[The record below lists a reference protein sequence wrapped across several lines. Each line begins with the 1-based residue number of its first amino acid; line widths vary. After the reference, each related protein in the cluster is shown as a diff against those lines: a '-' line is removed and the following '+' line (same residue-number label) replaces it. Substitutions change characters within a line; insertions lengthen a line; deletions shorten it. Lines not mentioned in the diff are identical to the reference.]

1 MNSSFVNLA
10 VYPETRE
17 DLRFIAEYNETSIS
31 KLIRRLAREE
41 KEKILSKKS
50 INGNKKIK
58 ITTKGAAE

>member
-17 DLRFIAEYNETSIS
+17 DLRFAAEYNETSIS

-41 KEKILSKKS
+41 KEKILSQKS
-50 INGNKKIK
+50 IMA
-58 ITTKGAAE
+58 TKS

>member
-17 DLRFIAEYNETSIS
+17 DLRFAAEYNETSIS

-41 KEKILSKKS
+41 KEKILSQKS
-50 INGNKKIK
+50 INGNKKLK
-58 ITTKGAAE
+58 